1 MNWRR
6 RLLTAVAILA
16 LLTLLGFA
24 DLVRMG
30 LLLRELK
37 EGGRLLQASTIT
49 LGSSPS
55 NWDDGTIAAAERQQ
69 RDGSRMVSSAARD
82 LLADPLLSAAERILV
97 LHDQIAAILDLAR
110 AAQAVSGASAD
121 SITVARAYQTAKAG
135 GGSQQAILLRFLT
148 ASQVPLD
155 DAHRRLGPAEA
166 ALQTDLS
173 KPVLASIRT
182 SILSVLGP
190 LDRASSQVSAG
201 QAAAQF
207 LPAAIGASG
216 PRTYLILLANPSE
229 LRPSGGFYGA
239 VGYVTMTGGTPSGLE
254 IRGSTT
260 YEQGIKQVFPVPSAL
275 GRYLIFDRNSLQIGD
290 SGWDP
295 DFPTTAKLTES
306 MMNAATGRNVDGTIA
321 FDPYAVQALLAI
333 TGPVDVP
340 GYGRFTQDDFFQRLN
355 VIVNVNPNGNP
366 AAIGS
371 IAQVVVSRILNQPAD
386 AWPQMWTAI
395 ASEARGRHAMMFSH
409 DPNLQ
414 AELASAH
421 FDGALVIP
429 GPEDDYLAVVD
440 ANVGGTK
447 GDAYVHKKIDVK
459 VERYSTGIARHEV
472 TVRYDM
478 PLPTDAIDRALNP
491 HSGGAYRDYVR
502 FYLPESATVKALNIF
517 VDDKPTDANSLE
529 SIGIAHQK
537 RVAATFLNIPR
548 GHSMEIHLFYEV
560 PLNPAASYSLLIQKQ
575 AGSPAVPTTLEVSLP
590 GAGIHRPSVDLRQ
603 DAQVRLTW

>member
-6 RLLTAVAILA
+6 GLLTAAVLVG
-16 LLTLLGFA
+16 LLTVLVLA
-24 DLVRMG
+24 DAVR
-30 LLLRELK
+30 LEIALRDLRD
-37 EGGRLLQASTIT
+37 GGRLLQQSISTV
-49 LGSSPS
+49 GSSPS
-55 NWDDGTIAAAERQQ
+55 RWDDATIGAAERQQ
-69 RDGSRMVSSAARD
+69 KDGARLVNSGATA
-82 LLADPLLSAAERILV
+82 LLADPLLFGATRIV
-97 LHDQIAAILDLAR
+97 FLHDQSAAILDLAR
-110 AAQAVSGASAD
+110 AAQAASGASAD
-121 SITVARAYQTAKAG
+121 SITVARAYQAARAG
-135 GGSQQAILLRFLT
+135 GGAQQAILLRFLT
-148 ASQVPLD
+148 TSQAPLD
-155 DAHRRLGPAEA
+155 DAHRRLGPAA
-166 ALQTDLS
+166 ASLNADLS
-173 KPVLASIRT
+173 KPLLASIRT
-182 SILSVLGP
+182 TILSVLGP
-190 LDRASSQVSAG
+190 LDRANGQVSAG

-207 LPAAIGASG
+207 LPTAIGASG

-239 VGYVTMTGGTPSGLE
+239 VGYVTMNGGTPSGLE
-254 IRGSTT
+254 IRGGTT
-260 YEQGIKQVFPVPSAL
+260 YDQRIKQVFPVPSAL

-355 VIVNVNPNGNP
+355 VIVNVNPNGDP

-386 AWPQMWTAI
+386 AWPQMWASI

-414 AELASAH
+414 AELANAH
-421 FDGALVIP
+421 FDGALVTP

-560 PLNPAASYSLLIQKQ
+560 PLNPTSSYSMLIQKQ
-575 AGSPAVPTTLEVSLP
+575 AGSPGVPTTLEVSLP
-590 GAGIHRPSVDLRQ
+590 GAGIQRPSVDLRQ